1 MDSGVRIS
9 SQHGS
14 QLRVACRV
22 LQNTD
27 IRELLDP
34 EMATQQTDRLLMIS
48 RSLREFSQQTR
59 AHASAVRQKAAAQR
73 AALEDVHI
81 LP

>member
-1 MDSGVRIS
+1 MDAEERIS
-9 SQHGS
+9 SQHEG
-14 QLRVACRV
+14 QLREVCRV

-27 IRELLDP
+27 IRDLLDS
-34 EMATQQTDRLLMIS
+34 EMATQQTGKLLMIS

-73 AALEDVHI
+73 AVLEDVHI
-81 LP
+81 LS